1 MVHTPVGSSPQHLTV
16 LKAQSWKPASDLYT
30 EIYKV
35 SKQEFDKMFMQM
47 RYVRMTDQMDICLIK
62 LME

>member
-47 RYVRMTDQMDICLIK
+47 RHVRMTD
-62 LME
+62 